1 MEQIESKQ
9 KKVLLDT
16 NFLIACIKQKID
28 FFEEISQQGFKVL
41 VPENVLRELR
51 KIRDSKEQKMKDRD
65 LASLAIQILKK
76 NKYEKIFLRGKNVD
90 NTIAEFANS
99 RKDIIVA
106 TLDRELKKKIDK
118 NKMVIKDKKKL
129 DVV

>member
-1 MEQIESKQ
+1 METKQ

-16 NFLIACIKQKID
+16 NFLIACIKQRID
-28 FFEEISQQGFKVL
+28 FFEEISQQGYKVL

-51 KIRDSKEQKMKDRD
+51 KIRNSKEQKMKDRD
-65 LASLAIQILKK
+65 LADLALQTLKK
-76 NKYEKIFLRGKNVD
+76 NPYEKILLKGQNVD
-90 NTIAEFANS
+90 NAIAELANS
-99 RKDIIVA
+99 RNDIIVA

-118 NKMVIKDKKKL
+118 NKMVIKGKKVL